1 MNSKKTT
8 KEMVQ
13 AGGLWGG
20 MCKGFAEEILLAEDR
35 DTRVQ
40 KELEKRIPEAD
51 AVVFGIP
58 YDGNVSY
65 RDGAAEGPA
74 AIRETTAPIPPTT
87 EYFEDLTGTR
97 IVDLGDFD
105 EQDCSLLFH
114 QVEKRVEKLVEKKQF
129 FTMIGGDHSVTIP
142 VLRGINRGI
151 QHSFG
156 IIHIDAHFDLC
167 DELNGSKLS
176 HGCTER
182 RAMELEHVES
192 SDSLFFIGI
201 RSGEVDELEFIRKNP
216 VNVISAPEYERLG
229 TQQVIAAVKE
239 KMKKFESIYLTVDID
254 CLDPAYAAGT
264 GTPKFG
270 GLTSRQLLDL
280 LRGLFDLP
288 IIGFDVVEVA
298 PKLDGSMASVY
309 AAQRIIT
316 ECWGHQVRKV
326 GKKTNR

>member
-1 MNSKKTT
+1 MKTT
-8 KEMVQ
+8 DEMIR

-20 MCKGFAEEILLAEDR
+20 LCDGISTDE
-35 DTRVQ
+35 
-40 KELEKRIPEAD
+40 KEKDAD
-51 AVVFGIP
+51 IIVFGIP

-65 RDGAAEGPA
+65 RDGAKDGPR
-74 AIRETTAPIPPTT
+74 AIRETTAPIAPTT

-97 IVDLGDFD
+97 VVDLGDFGSQECETLFSEV
-105 EQDCSLLFH
+105 EQKVAELVKH
-114 QVEKRVEKLVEKKQF
+114 QKF

-142 VLRGINRGI
+142 VLRGIDKVI
-151 QHSFG
+151 DHEFG

-167 DELNGSKLS
+167 DELCGSKLS

-182 RAMELEHVES
+182 RAVELDNIAS
-192 SDSLFFIGI
+192 SESLFFIAI
-201 RSGEVDELEFIRKNP
+201 RSAELDELEFMKKNK
-216 VNVISAPEYERLG
+216 VNVISAAEYESLG
-229 TQQVIAAVKE
+229 TQTVIQNVKE
-239 KMKKFESIYLTVDID
+239 KMAKFKSIYLTVDID

-298 PKLDGSMASVY
+298 PKLDASLSSVY
-309 AAQRIIT
+309 AAQRFIT
-316 ECWGHQVRKV
+316 ECWGHQVRK
-326 GKKTNR
+326 NRD